1 MREDISFEKYLRAKN
16 VIIKKTNTNMNI
28 IMYQE
33 QKKFYCHIRNKVMGQ
48 NKYRK

>member
-28 IMYQE
+28 IMLLFF
-33 QKKFYCHIRNKVMGQ
+33 KINTS
-48 NKYRK
+48 